1 LDDIIEFH
9 AVSKD
14 MLADI
19 ITIQLENF
27 RTFVQKEKSIALQFD
42 DSVINMLAE
51 RWRDPEY
58 GVRPL
63 KRAIQ
68 RHIVDELAL
77 YLLEHHIEEWSSI
90 ITYNTWW

>member
-51 RWRDPEY
+51 R
-58 GVRPL
+58 
-63 KRAIQ
+63 
-68 RHIVDELAL
+68 
-77 YLLEHHIEEWSSI
+77 
-90 ITYNTWW
+90 

>member
-1 LDDIIEFH
+1 
-9 AVSKD
+9 
-14 MLADI
+14 
-19 ITIQLENF
+19 
-27 RTFVQKEKSIALQFD
+27 
-42 DSVINMLAE
+42 VINMLAE

-77 YLLEHHIEEWSSI
+77 YLLENHIEEWSVLSLTI
-90 ITYNTWW
+90 HDDKVMIS